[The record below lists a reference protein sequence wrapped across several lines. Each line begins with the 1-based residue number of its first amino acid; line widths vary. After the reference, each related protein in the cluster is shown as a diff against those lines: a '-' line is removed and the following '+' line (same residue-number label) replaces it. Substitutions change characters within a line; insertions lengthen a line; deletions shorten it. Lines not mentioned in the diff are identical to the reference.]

1 MNSIFNN
8 IFYET
13 NHYTNIP
20 KNKARLYRSTK
31 PKIDKKQ
38 NKKLRKIAK
47 KSKRINRGR

>member
-13 NHYTNIP
+13 NHYITP
-20 KNKARLYRSTK
+20 KSKARLYRSTK
-31 PKIDKKQ
+31 PKINKKK
-38 NKKLRKIAK
+38 NKKLHKIAK